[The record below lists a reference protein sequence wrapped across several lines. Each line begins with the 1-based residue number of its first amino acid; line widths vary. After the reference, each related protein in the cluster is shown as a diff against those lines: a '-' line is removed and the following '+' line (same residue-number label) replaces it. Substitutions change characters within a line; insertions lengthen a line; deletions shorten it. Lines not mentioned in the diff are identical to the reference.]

1 MWGVQWRWRW
11 RWRDEVFTFGTSSE
25 VRADLE
31 YYTYHCR
38 SVALSDSLI
47 LGVLSH
53 SRILTAFSQIVV
65 FLSFSQILIL
75 SDSPFV
81 TKLSQ
86 IVVLSHCHLP
96 CSLCGSWPGLYCQI
110 AFCHRVFR
118 QNWVK
123 YSPISWT
130 LGDRSGAPPTTTTIS
145 KHCLNTTHEIPE
157 TALVYTPNPQLP
169 RFLGTC

>member
-75 SDSPFV
+75 SDSHSLRFSLCRKVVSDCCPLALSLAMQFV
-81 TKLSQ
+81 WKLAGFVLSNCILSPCFQTKL
-86 IVVLSHCHLP
+86 
-96 CSLCGSWPGLYCQI
+96 G
-110 AFCHRVFR
+110 
-118 QNWVK
+118 
-123 YSPISWT
+123 
-130 LGDRSGAPPTTTTIS
+130 
-145 KHCLNTTHEIPE
+145 
-157 TALVYTPNPQLP
+157 
-169 RFLGTC
+169 